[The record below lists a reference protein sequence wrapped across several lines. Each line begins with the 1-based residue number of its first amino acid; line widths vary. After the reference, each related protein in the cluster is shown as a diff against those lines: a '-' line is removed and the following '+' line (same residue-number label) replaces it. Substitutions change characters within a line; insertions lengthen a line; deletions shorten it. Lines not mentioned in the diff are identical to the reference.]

1 MYTSKTCKLQEGELS
16 LNDSHL
22 RNVSLSQHLPFCGVL
37 EETCIARALQKDHG
51 CLAQCTG
58 LYADVG
64 YSEEDH
70 KVPDKIDSRDEMLL
84 NMLKDGRMDLDIL
97 PLILCLILLIFSFDY
112 NSHAG

>member
-1 MYTSKTCKLQEGELS
+1 MCAFTTCKLQEGELS

-22 RNVSLSQHLPFCGVL
+22 QNVPLSQHLPFCGVL

-70 KVPDKIDSRDEMLL
+70 KVRDGRDEMLL
-84 NMLKDGRMDLDIL
+84 NMLKDGKGSVQIIKMEI
-97 PLILCLILLIFSFDY
+97 
-112 NSHAG
+112 

>member
-1 MYTSKTCKLQEGELS
+1 MRTFTTCKLQEGELS

-22 RNVSLSQHLPFCGVL
+22 QNVLLSQHLPFCGVH
-37 EETCIARALQKDHG
+37 EETCIVRALQKDHG

-70 KVPDKIDSRDEMLL
+70 KVPDKMDGRDEMLL
-84 NMLKDGRMDLDIL
+84 NMLKDGKMGLYIL
-97 PLILCLILLIFSFDY
+97 LLILLIFSC
-112 NSHAG
+112 G

>member
-1 MYTSKTCKLQEGELS
+1 MYTLATCKLPEGELS

-22 RNVSLSQHLPFCGVL
+22 RNVPLSQHLPFCGVL

-70 KVPDKIDSRDEMLL
+70 KMPDKIDNRDDMLL
-84 NMLKDGRMDLDIL
+84 SMLKDGRMDIDIL
-97 PLILCLILLIFSFDY
+97 PLILCLILLIYSFD
-112 NSHAG
+112 

>member
-1 MYTSKTCKLQEGELS
+1 MYTFKTCKLQEGELS

-22 RNVSLSQHLPFCGVL
+22 QNVPLSQHLPFCGAL
-37 EETCIARALQKDHG
+37 EENCIARALQKDHG

-64 YSEEDH
+64 YSEEDQ

-84 NMLKDGRMDLDIL
+84 NMLKDGRVDLDI
-97 PLILCLILLIFSFDY
+97 PLIFCLMLLTFSFDY